1 MSRIG
6 KKPIAIPDKVKVAV
20 NQRKVTVEGPAGKL
34 EQSFPA
40 GVAIAVDEKAKVV
53 TITREGDLKKVRAFH
68 GMTRALI
75 NNMVNGVKTPFSKT
89 LEIHGTGYQAETKGT
104 VLELDIG
111 FTNKVKMDVP
121 KGIEV
126 KVDGKARPVVV
137 VISGADKQVVGQFSA
152 EIRAIRPPSPYGE
165 NKGIRYRGEV
175 IRKKAGKAFGEKK

>member
-6 KKPIAIPDKVKVAV
+6 KKPIEIPAGVKVNVAK
-20 NQRKVTVEGPAGKL
+20 RKVSVEGPGGKL
-34 EQSFPA
+34 EHEFPY
-40 GVAIAVDEKAKVV
+40 GVAIAVEGNVV
-53 TITREGDLKKVRAFH
+53 KITRETDKKEHRAFH

-75 NNMVNGVKTPFSKT
+75 GNMVKGVKTPFEKV
-89 LEIHGTGYQAETKGT
+89 LEIHGTGYAADLKGQ

-111 FTNKVKMDVP
+111 FTNKVNMKLP
-121 KGIEV
+121 KGIEI
-126 KVDGKARPVVV
+126 KIDKQRPVVV
-137 VISGADKQVVGQFSA
+137 RVLGADKQAVGQFSA